1 MFIFCSGLKGNGKK
15 YVMENSFRL
24 FMRLSSRKD
33 DLFWAVFLCF
43 DGGSALVLGS

>member
-1 MFIFCSGLKGNGKK
+1 MERN
-15 YVMENSFRL
+15 VVENSFRL